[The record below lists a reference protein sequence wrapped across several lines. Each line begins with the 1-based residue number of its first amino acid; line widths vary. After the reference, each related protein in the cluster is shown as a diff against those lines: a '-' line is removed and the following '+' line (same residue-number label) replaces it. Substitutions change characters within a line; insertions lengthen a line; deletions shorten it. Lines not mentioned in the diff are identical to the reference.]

1 MSNVIT
7 WEAPA
12 VSDHEQ
18 GATTV
23 RVAAR
28 AKGICTYELYEGDDG
43 YANNRFKSTKEAER
57 RVNNLIEIAFMDYFR
72 NELCNKPEAEWGN
85 CAEELLAH
93 ANKLTEGGLR
103 TGFVYTNIQVDSVVR
118 DEEFKKQYEET
129 LRSIANKEMPQA
141 EESVGETVAVPVEQP
156 ASDNASGVSLPDLG
170 GMDIK
175 RIVTIAAVVIIL
187 IIGLFIK

>member
-1 MSNVIT
+1 MGNVIT

-12 VSDHEQ
+12 VSAHEQ

-23 RVAAR
+23 RVAAK
-28 AKGICTYELYEGDDG
+28 AKGTCTYELYEGNDG
-43 YANNRFKSTKEAER
+43 YASNRFKSTEEAPK

-72 NELCNKPEAEWGN
+72 NDLCNKPEAEWGN

-103 TGFVYTNIQVDSVVR
+103 TGFVYTDIQVDSVVR

-129 LRSIANKEMPQA
+129 LRTIANKEKPQA
-141 EESVGETVAVPVEQP
+141 EESGVETVTVPVEQS

-175 RIVTIAAVVIIL
+175 RIGTIVAIVIIL
-187 IIGLFIK
+187 IIGLFLK

>member
-12 VSDHEQ
+12 VSAHEQ

-23 RVAAR
+23 RVAAK
-28 AKGICTYELYEGDDG
+28 AKGSCTYELYEGNDG
-43 YANNRFKSTKEAER
+43 YASNRFKSAEEAEK

-72 NELCNKPEAEWGN
+72 NDLCNKPEAEWGN
-85 CAEELLAH
+85 CAEELLVH

-103 TGFVYTNIQVDSVVR
+103 TGFVYTDIQVDSVVR

-129 LRSIANKEMPQA
+129 LRTIANKEKPQA
-141 EESVGETVAVPVEQP
+141 EEPGVETVAVE
-156 ASDNASGVSLPDLG
+156 NANATLPSLG

-175 RIVTIAAVVIIL
+175 RIGTIVAIIIIL
-187 IIGLFIK
+187 IIGFFI